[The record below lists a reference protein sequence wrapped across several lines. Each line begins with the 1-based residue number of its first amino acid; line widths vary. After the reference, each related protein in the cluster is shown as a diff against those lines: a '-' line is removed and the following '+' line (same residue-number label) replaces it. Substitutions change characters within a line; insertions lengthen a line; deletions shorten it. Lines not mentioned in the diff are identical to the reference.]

1 MGAIKAGDVKVGDG
15 NFAAAHAVR
24 MAKPDLIAI
33 YPIPPKH
40 P

>member
-1 MGAIKAGDVKVGDG
+1 MEAIKADDVKVGDG

-33 YPIPPKH
+33 YPITPQTS
-40 P
+40 